1 MNGGKKSGFKKN
13 NSQKNPRNFLI
24 AGRPKFKQMILKFK
38 MNLRSL
44 SLLLVQ
50 PGFGVSVLKLLNLLF
65 KSKVFGKVVIS

>member
-1 MNGGKKSGFKKN
+1 M
-13 NSQKNPRNFLI
+13 I
-24 AGRPKFKQMILKFK
+24 ADRPKFKQMSLKFK

-44 SLLLVQ
+44 SLLLVL